1 MNFYCLRR
9 RDSLGGFVEKGVNY
23 WCLVGCNVFKPI
35 FQEQNLHEKYKHLLS
50 WKKLQTIPDTL
61 FQRATHIKDQSQSYS
76 GPFVFSLLP
85 SNAANKDLQKAKIK
99 Q

>member
-1 MNFYCLRR
+1 MSSWLQC
-9 RDSLGGFVEKGVNY
+9 
-23 WCLVGCNVFKPI
+23 
-35 FQEQNLHEKYKHLLS
+35 FQAYFSGAKS
-50 WKKLQTIPDTL
+50 PWKIQASFELEKLQTIPDTL